1 MKKRVS
7 IKEYLAGVEYN
18 EELGSIVVNRKN
30 YGQQLILDVRGHG
43 YITKTLK
50 SKDTAKFQDE
60 VGKFVVEAILEKLN
74 KPE

>member
-1 MKKRVS
+1 MS

-18 EELGSIVVNRKN
+18 EELGSIVVNREN
-30 YGQQLILDVRGHG
+30 YGQQIILDIRGYG
-43 YITKTLK
+43 FLSNIIKTHN
-50 SKDTAKFQDE
+50 TQEFQDE